1 MFHVSSALILWRAT
15 YISLIGLSPTSCF
28 CFVSFPTEILLPRVP
43 ASLSACTMT
52 TRAVLRLH
60 FIVNTLFY
68 NTVVRN
74 NNPSVLSGTFPVL
87 LMGIRFPFI
96 RHCSSW
102 ASLASALLDL
112 HTIGASLAVCYV
124 CVLDQKAT
132 KWQWKQVLDASRGSA
147 LSPADDIFWPTPDQ
161 NRQRVVCAH
170 FVELCNLP
178 YTLMLLMVYCI

>member
-1 MFHVSSALILWRAT
+1 
-15 YISLIGLSPTSCF
+15 
-28 CFVSFPTEILLPRVP
+28 
-43 ASLSACTMT
+43 MT

-74 NNPSVLSGTFPVL
+74 NNPSVLSGTFPVF
-87 LMGIRFPFI
+87 LMGIRFLPI
-96 RHCSSW
+96 RHFASW
-102 ASLASALLDL
+102 ASLASAPLDF

-147 LSPADDIFWPTPDQ
+147 LDPADDIFWPTPDQ
-161 NRQRVVCAH
+161 NRQRVVCAQ
-170 FVELCNLP
+170 FVELCHLP
-178 YTLMLLMVYCI
+178 YTLMLLMVYCM